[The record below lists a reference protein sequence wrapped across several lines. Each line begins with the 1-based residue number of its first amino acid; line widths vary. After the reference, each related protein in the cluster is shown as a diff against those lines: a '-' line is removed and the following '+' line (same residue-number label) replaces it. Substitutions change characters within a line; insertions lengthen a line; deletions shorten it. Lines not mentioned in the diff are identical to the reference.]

1 MMIILPVLSGTVL
14 FKSTIQRRG
23 FIYRTRVRSIITIRG
38 CRLSFYHIRKNE
50 LSSVIWEYNR
60 QPFSGGTPL
69 GIIFLIHHHVII
81 IMRVSQDRLLQT
93 SQTIIIVYLILPCSS
108 RLLSVCT
115 CSYMVLVSR
124 Q

>member
-81 IMRVSQDRLLQT
+81 IIMRVSQDRLLQT

-108 RLLSVCT
+108 HLLSVCT

-124 Q
+124 

>member
-1 MMIILPVLSGTVL
+1 MMIFLPVLPGTVL
-14 FKSTIQRRG
+14 FQSTIQRRG
-23 FIYRTRVRSIITIRG
+23 FIYRTGIRCIISIRG
-38 CRLSFYHIRKNE
+38 CRLTFYHIRKNE
-50 LSSVIWEYNR
+50 LSSVIWECNR
-60 QPFSGGTPL
+60 QPFSGDMPL

-81 IMRVSQDRLLQT
+81 MMRVSQDRLLQT

-124 Q
+124 